1 MGRMNFF
8 NRLSELFAAQ
18 IVRRKWWIITAA
30 VLLLLISLL
39 LSQRILIRTQL
50 KDMLPK
56 TNPLVQS
63 YTRIDDL
70 FSTSS
75 IILTFEGP
83 DRGQTVQ
90 TAGEVKTYLEND
102 PGISPYIETIQ
113 LEVPR
118 DFITQW
124 GMYMQD
130 SDDIRRSRRMLSELN
145 LLPFITALN
154 DNMESSY
161 TGDAAEKEILTNQDE
176 REMVEMMSNMERGMV
191 LFREY
196 LEEPD
201 GVVVK
206 ETAGTLSEIF
216 VIGDTFTFDP
226 EGRMLLMTIVPSFSL
241 SDYDRLLSMEPE
253 FRRVYGE
260 LEKRYPELS
269 ISYTGDLTM
278 EFDEQ
283 EALSFDLLVPSLI
296 ALVCILILFVFS
308 FKQLRAILLALITL
322 LVGIVY
328 DIGIIGATF
337 AELNL
342 LTSAFAVILIG
353 LGIDFSIHIISN
365 YTDLRS
371 EGLSEHESLQ
381 ETFRKSGSSILIG
394 GITTAIAFFVLMFSG
409 TKAITQFGFIAGW
422 GIITCLASTLILLP
436 ALLLV
441 FGSKQEKP
449 DKRFVIE
456 YSFLGSLGNY
466 CARHRSIIISAV
478 VMISLAF
485 GFFLPKNRVE
495 YDVNKLTVTDSP
507 TMITERRI
515 RELFNYSA
523 QSSMVSVSSIEE
535 ARRLTEV
542 LKEEFLVAQVASVSE
557 FIPSPKESA
566 GRLEEISLFRANP
579 PVYRQDY
586 TFNQERLDELEYQI
600 QRLEW
605 NMIEI
610 GDLSVTNLGEDNLI
624 LKKRNAMIREIFGAE
639 TGQPGREVFQ
649 KLLSTLEKDR
659 ESSIRKLD
667 RLDRSFAPGMAELV
681 LPMLKVQRPM
691 GLEDIPEMYRREL
704 ISTDRQH
711 FLVSI
716 QPTEAVAQEAE
727 FLSFNERMSKINP
740 EITGTVQ
747 LGIEWTREMVTEAKS
762 AAVYVFIAISI
773 LLALTYRRTA
783 PTLLSIL
790 FLLTAMIWMFGML
803 PLLGIRLNL
812 ISVITLPMIIGLGID
827 YAVHIVHRCLLE
839 GDIARTMTYSGKGV
853 LLSGITTGFGFG
865 SLALFGN
872 MAGIASFGG
881 ALFLGVMV
889 CLFLTFLLL
898 PSLAG
903 FMGIQNSNTTNS
915 TREVSQ

>member
-1 MGRMNFF
+1 MDFL
-8 NRLSELFAAQ
+8 NRLSALLAAQ

-30 VLLLLISLL
+30 ILLLLISML

-50 KDMLPK
+50 KDMLPA

-63 YTRIDDL
+63 YTRVGDL

-83 DRGQTVQ
+83 DRGTLIQ
-90 TAGEVKTYLEND
+90 TAEEVKNYLEND

-118 DFITQW
+118 DFINQW
-124 GMYMQD
+124 GMYIQD
-130 SDDIRRSRRMLSELN
+130 SDDIHRSRRMLSELN
-145 LLPFITALN
+145 LLPFLTAFN
-154 DNMESSY
+154 DNLESSY
-161 TGDAAEKEILTNQDE
+161 TGDTAEKEILTNQDE
-176 REMVEMMSNMERGMV
+176 REMVEMMSSMERGMV

-201 GVVVK
+201 EVTVK
-206 ETAGTLSEIF
+206 KTAAALAEIF

-226 EGRMLLMTIVPSFSL
+226 EGRMLMLTIVPSFSL
-241 SDYDRLLSMEPE
+241 SDYDRLLRMKPE
-253 FRRVYGE
+253 FRRVHNE
-260 LEKRYPELS
+260 MQKRYPELT
-269 ISYTGDLTM
+269 IGYTGDLTM

-283 EALSFDLLVPSLI
+283 EALRFDLLVPSLI
-296 ALVCILILFVFS
+296 ALVCILVLFVFS
-308 FKQLRAILLALITL
+308 FKQLRAILLALLTL
-322 LVGIVY
+322 VVGIVY

-342 LTSAFAVILIG
+342 LTSAFAVVLIG

-365 YTDLRS
+365 YTDLRG

-381 ETFRKSGSSILIG
+381 ETFRKSGGSILIG
-394 GITTAIAFFVLMFSG
+394 GITTAIAFFVLMISE

-449 DKRFVIE
+449 DKRFVID

-466 CARHRSIIISAV
+466 CAKHRNIVLAAV
-478 VMISLAF
+478 VVISLTF
-485 GFFLPKNRVE
+485 GFALAKNRVE

-507 TMITERRI
+507 AMITEERI

-523 QSSMVSVSSIEE
+523 QSSMVSVFSIEE
-535 ARRLTEV
+535 ARRLTKV
-542 LKEEFLVAQVASVSE
+542 LKEEFLVAQVSSASE
-557 FIPSPKESA
+557 FIPSPAESA
-566 GRLEEISLFRANP
+566 RRLEEISLFRANP
-579 PVYRQDY
+579 PVYRRDY
-586 TFNQERLDELEYQI
+586 SFNQERLDELEYQI

-639 TGQPGREVFQ
+639 TGEPGREVFQ
-649 KLLSTLEKDR
+649 QLLSVLEKDR
-659 ESSIRKLD
+659 LESIRNLGHLD
-667 RLDRSFAPGMAELV
+667 GAFTPAMAALV

-691 GLEDIPEMYRREL
+691 GLEDIPEMYSREL
-704 ISTDRQH
+704 ISADRRH

-716 QPTEAVAQEAE
+716 QPTEAVSEEAE
-727 FLSFNERMSKINP
+727 FLSFNERMAKINP

-747 LGIEWTREMVTEAKS
+747 LGIEWTREMVTEAKR
-762 AAVYVFIAISI
+762 AALYVFIAISI
-773 LLALTYRRTA
+773 LLALTYRKTA
-783 PTLLSIL
+783 PALLSIL
-790 FLLTAMIWMFGML
+790 FLLIAMIWMFGIF

-812 ISVITLPMIIGLGID
+812 MSIIALPMIIGLGID

-839 GDIARTMTYSGKGV
+839 GDMARAMTYSGKGV
-853 LLSGITTGFGFG
+853 LLSGITTGFGFD

-872 MAGIASFGG
+872 MAAIASFGK
-881 ALFLGVMV
+881 ALFIGVMV
-889 CLFLTFLLL
+889 CLFLAFMLL
-898 PSLAG
+898 PALAG
-903 FMGIQNSNTTNS
+903 FMRIQNINTTR
-915 TREVSQ
+915 TTGEVSQ